1 MNIII
6 ISDQYQMPAPQV
18 TVLGD
23 HTLIIANE
31 YSVTDAFALVTP
43 VVQTDK
49 PRQRFAP
56 FHWMHMVMRRRKTGP
71 SPVNIVLDQ
80 MESYRLYQCLH
91 TLFQD
96 NIVALV
102 EDEETCM
109 EQTRIHWL
117 EREVIESG
125 EPCN

>member
-1 MNIII
+1 
-6 ISDQYQMPAPQV
+6 
-18 TVLGD
+18 
-23 HTLIIANE
+23 
-31 YSVTDAFALVTP
+31 
-43 VVQTDK
+43 
-49 PRQRFAP
+49 
-56 FHWMHMVMRRRKTGP
+56 MHMVMRRRKTGP